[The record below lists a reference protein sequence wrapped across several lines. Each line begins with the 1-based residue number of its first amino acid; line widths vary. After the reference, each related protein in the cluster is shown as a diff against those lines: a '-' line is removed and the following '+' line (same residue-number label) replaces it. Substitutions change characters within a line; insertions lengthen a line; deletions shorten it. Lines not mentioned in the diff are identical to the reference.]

1 MYQLCRLCNKY
12 NCRRSKGLSHSN
24 YFPHSS
30 LVSNMDGEPSNMDEI
45 PCYCGQLSR
54 HLALPKEI
62 SIAYFNLS
70 TQSSSIFTSENSG
83 LPFNSN
89 KQPDS
94 DSGGGGEEEN
104 GMSWLAIHVIWNL
117 QNRIFIVCS
126 IFSYLKIVVL
136 EIQFWWT
143 SFTHF
148 LKHDLFWK

>member
-1 MYQLCRLCNKY
+1 
-12 NCRRSKGLSHSN
+12 
-24 YFPHSS
+24 
-30 LVSNMDGEPSNMDEI
+30 MDEI
-45 PCYCGQLSR
+45 PCYRGQLSR

-104 GMSWLAIHVIWNL
+104 GMSWLAIHVI
-117 QNRIFIVCS
+117 
-126 IFSYLKIVVL
+126 
-136 EIQFWWT
+136 
-143 SFTHF
+143 
-148 LKHDLFWK
+148 